1 MTTSYDPYLIFNRAD
16 VADKQVDTLIGLCK
30 GITADGVVNQVEA
43 EYLQRWLAAN
53 EVSIQSSPVTATLL
67 NRVDE
72 VLSDGVLDRDEAK
85 DLLAALRSVAGD
97 PPEVGEFLKTT
108 DLPVDRPEPAVEFT
122 DRLFCFTG
130 TFAYGS
136 RSKCASLI
144 EALGGTHAK
153 TVTMK
158 LDYLVLGVY
167 VTPSW
172 AHEAFGRKIEKA
184 MYYRDD
190 RGRDIAIVSETHW
203 RAQVDARG
211 G

>member
-1 MTTSYDPYLIFNRAD
+1 MTSNDPYLIFNRTD
-16 VADKQVDTLIGLCK
+16 VADRQVDTLIGLCK
-30 GITADGVVNQVEA
+30 GITADGVVNQAEA
-43 EYLQRWLAAN
+43 EFLQRWLAAN
-53 EVSIQSSPVTATLL
+53 EITIQSSPVTATLL
-67 NRVDE
+67 SRVNE
-72 VLSDGVLDRDEAK
+72 ILSDGALDRDEAQ

-108 DLPVDRPEPAVEFT
+108 DLPVDRPEPEIEFN
-122 DRLFCFTG
+122 DHRFCFTG

-136 RSKCASLI
+136 RSRCAGLI
-144 EALGGTHAK
+144 AELGGTHAK

-203 RAQVDARG
+203 RAQADARG